1 MKPTITIES
10 LRNPLGEFLLVNV
23 VNGKGVI
30 GICDTTRAFNTSRR
44 TFYVGSESIINV
56 FSSSD
61 DDSANR
67 QIWQCSSIDKCKN
80 ILGNKLKS
88 AVEEFFYEGASL
100 AKAVQPVLEL
110 LTDGLYVVHSG
121 TAFPTDGAGN
131 FFWNAYLIKHE
142 LNGSAPYNPAI
153 CYSKIYEP
161 AFLVPTR
168 NFSSYSE
175 KNTAAAA
182 ARMKRGRRLGG
193 IAYHLTGMFSA
204 LLSGHDNAAACLTK
218 GEEFPCIII
227 EPMKDVLYLHDEI
240 TDTDRI
246 MALSSPYV
254 KLPLENISRSMIENF
269 LLNRR
274 VSVPEFHE
282 EIRAKADKNLPLKG
296 AARNLSAAIEQNLEK
311 LPDAEM
317 LSSAFAITELTD
329 EHLEL
334 LLAGETKINDMYIIS
349 SNYYESIV
357 YACNFLQYKD
367 RQRFISFTT
376 TILSTPS
383 LSATYRYVAERLR
396 FEMDAKV
403 NETFK
408 AIVAS
413 EDPIY
418 IPIKELAQKYLVRYH
433 EYVETSVNKFIGADE
448 YEDEEFVSA
457 MERAASGVGS
467 GVQSS
472 VDALVRL
479 RDGTPVTVETS
490 DGEYSSMALKKKLS
504 EAPPPPKGSGDN

>member
-10 LRNPLGEFLLVNV
+10 LRNSRGEYLLVNV

-30 GICDTTRAFNTSRR
+30 GICDTTRTFNASRR

-80 ILGNKLKS
+80 VLGNRLRA
-88 AVEEFFYEGASL
+88 AVEDYFYEGSSL
-100 AKAVQPVLEL
+100 AKSIQPVLEL
-110 LTDGLYVVHSG
+110 LTDGLYIVHSA
-121 TAFPTDGAGN
+121 TTYPTDGAGN

-142 LNGSAPYNPAI
+142 FNGSAPYNPAI
-153 CYSKIYEP
+153 GYSKIFEP

-168 NFSSYSE
+168 NFSAYSE
-175 KNTAAAA
+175 KNTAVAVS
-182 ARMKRGRRLGG
+182 RMKRGRRLGG
-193 IAYHLTGMFSA
+193 LAYHLTGMFSA
-204 LLSGHDNAAACLTK
+204 LLSGHDNATACLAK
-218 GEEFPCIII
+218 GEDFPCIII
-227 EPMKDVLYLHDEI
+227 EPMKDVLYLHDDI

-246 MALSSPYV
+246 NALSCPFV
-254 KLPLENISRSMIENF
+254 KLPLENISRSMLENF

-274 VSVPEFHE
+274 VSVPEFYE
-282 EIRAKADKNLPLKG
+282 EIRDKADKNLSLKG
-296 AARNLSAAIEQNLEK
+296 ASKNIAPAIEQNLEK

-329 EHLEL
+329 EHIAL
-334 LLAGETKINDMYIIS
+334 LLSGETKINDRYIIS

-367 RQRFISFTT
+367 KRRFIEFTT

-383 LSATYRYVAERLR
+383 LSATFRYVAERLR

-403 NETFK
+403 NDTFK
-408 AIVAS
+408 TIVKS

-433 EYVETSVNKFIGADE
+433 EYMETSVNKFIGADE
-448 YEDEEFVSA
+448 YEDEQVTTA
-457 MERAASGVGS
+457 MERAVSGINS
-467 GVQSS
+467 SVQSS
-472 VDALVRL
+472 VDALTRL
-479 RDGTPVTVETS
+479 HDDSLTS
-490 DGEYSSMALKKKLS
+490 SGADNSEYSSMALKKKMS
-504 EAPPPPKGSGDN
+504 EAPPPPKGAGDN